1 MDHVAVLHGR
11 HQRPEEL
18 EVTVLVEVV
27 RLAQIFESFALGLV
41 GLVSGVQNSLKTD
54 HDIYSN

>member
-18 EVTVLVEVV
+18 EVTVFG
-27 RLAQIFESFALGLV
+27 R
-41 GLVSGVQNSLKTD
+41 SGQACPDFPKFCSRSGGFSVWCSK
-54 HDIYSN
+54 